1 MGKARLK
8 VDHSRDMSLLDT
20 HEIVHLNSLLG
31 FLPANNSFEE
41 KIQAALVLELD
52 SPQVAVEMDEVV
64 GQVALVM
71 KPLAAHLC
79 RPGITSA
86 AFDGNGNVLLV
97 VNLPEMIR
105 LKGIRQYAEEMAN
118 EAGTESKHD
127 LPSLQA
133 TTPLRRTI
141 LIADDSVSIRQS
153 IITTLNHAG
162 YDVKEAVDGL
172 QMLEQ
177 LSKETPDLLLLDVE
191 MPNLNGYDV
200 LNIIRTHQEFSG
212 LKIVMLT
219 SRSSEKH
226 KRRASELGAHAYLI
240 KPCPQ
245 DVLLEMIKSLIT

>member
-1 MGKARLK
+1 M
-8 VDHSRDMSLLDT
+8 
-20 HEIVHLNSLLG
+20 
-31 FLPANNSFEE
+31 PANNSFEE

-118 EAGTESKHD
+118 EAGTASKHD
-127 LPSLQA
+127 LPSPQS

-153 IITTLNHAG
+153 IITTLNHEG

-172 QMLEQ
+172 QTLEQ
-177 LSKETPDLLLLDVE
+177 LSKETLDLLLLDVE
-191 MPNLNGYDV
+191 MPNLNGYEAARR
-200 LNIIRTHQEFSG
+200 IRAEPWGEDIMLVALTGWGQPGDKQRAAAAGFDHHCVKPVEFSF
-212 LKIVMLT
+212 LRNLL
-219 SRSSEKH
+219 SLAAA
-226 KRRASELGAHAYLI
+226 KRHA
-240 KPCPQ
+240 
-245 DVLLEMIKSLIT
+245 